1 MRARKTS
8 CTCRSTSVLEA
19 RGMPSERLVLRP
31 PEAGHKILIAERG
44 RRGPDCATVPP
55 IEGAGI
61 GREVVRAAGTAIDAG
76 VAGAFGGRRRI
87 AWYPVPAGERA
98 MFQYGD
104 MLPEATLGSIRE
116 YVVGLKGPL
125 TTPVSGGF
133 RSLNV
138 TLRRA
143 LDLYANVR
151 PIYWI
156 PGVPSPVT
164 HPERL
169 DIVIFREGTEDVY
182 AGIEWE
188 SGSPEAR
195 RMVEILDKEF
205 HARVRPDSG
214 IGVKPVSETGSKRL
228 VRKAIRYAIDND
240 RKSVT
245 LVHKGNIM
253 KYTEGAFRTWGYE
266 VARLEFRESTIPWDD
281 VVKMYDG
288 KAPDGKVVIKDVI
301 ADNMFQQLL
310 LRPEEYDILATTN
323 LNGDYLSDAAAAQI
337 GGLGVAAGGNIRDA
351 LALFEALHGNAPKDP
366 GVDKGN
372 PTAERRA
379 RGMMVEYLGWREAA
393 IRLRSAGKTGVG
405 SKVVTYDLARL
416 MPRAQEGRTSAFAPA
431 VVDPMH
437 AAGPGT
443 PAPAPPAG
451 RNPRRPPGGGRAA

>member
-1 MRARKTS
+1 
-8 CTCRSTSVLEA
+8 
-19 RGMPSERLVLRP
+19 MPSERLVLRP

-44 RRGPDCATVPP
+44 LRVPDDPIIP
-55 IEGAGI
+55 LIEGDGI
-61 GREVVRAAGTAIDAG
+61 GPEVVRAARTAIDPA

-169 DIVIFREGTEDVY
+169 DIVIFREGTE
-182 AGIEWE
+182 
-188 SGSPEAR
+188 
-195 RMVEILDKEF
+195 
-205 HARVRPDSG
+205 
-214 IGVKPVSETGSKRL
+214 
-228 VRKAIRYAIDND
+228 
-240 RKSVT
+240 
-245 LVHKGNIM
+245 
-253 KYTEGAFRTWGYE
+253 GAFRTWGYE

-337 GGLGVAAGGNIRDA
+337 GGLGVAAGGNIGDA
-351 LALFEALHGNAPKDP
+351 LALFEPVHRSAPKYA
-366 GVDKGN
+366 GMDKVN
-372 PTAERRA
+372 PTAEILAGVIMLRYPRR
-379 RGMMVEYLGWREAA
+379 RQGPLP
-393 IRLRSAGKTGVG
+393 
-405 SKVVTYDLARL
+405 
-416 MPRAQEGRTSAFAPA
+416 PRA
-431 VVDPMH
+431 
-437 AAGPGT
+437 
-443 PAPAPPAG
+443 
-451 RNPRRPPGGGRAA
+451 PR

>member
-44 RRGPDCATVPP
+44 LRVPDDPIIP
-55 IEGAGI
+55 LIEGDGI
-61 GREVVRAAGTAIDAG
+61 GPEVVRAAGTGIDAA
-76 VAGAFGGRRRI
+76 VAGAFGGRGRI
-87 AWYPVPAGERA
+87 AWYPVPAGEGA

-104 MLPEATLGSIRE
+104 MLPEATLGTIKE

-138 TLRRA
+138 TLRKA

-151 PIYWI
+151 PVSWI

-169 DIVIFREGTEDVY
+169 DIVIFREGTEDAY
-182 AGIEWE
+182 TGIEWE
-188 SGSPEAR
+188 KGTAEAQ
-195 RMVEILDKEF
+195 RMIEILDTEF
-205 HARVRPDSG
+205 HAKVRADSG
-214 IGVKPVSETGSKRL
+214 IGVKPISETGSKRL
-228 VRKAIRYAIDND
+228 GRKAIRDAMDKR

-266 VARLEFRESTIPWDD
+266 VAKIEFRESTIPWDD
-281 VVKMYDG
+281 GVKAYG
-288 KAPDGKVVIKDVI
+288 GKVPDRKNVIKDGI

-310 LRPEEYDILATTN
+310 LRPEEYDVLATTN
-323 LNGDYLSDAAAAQI
+323 LNGDYLSDATPPQI
-337 GGLGVAAGGNIRDA
+337 GGLGVAPGANIGAAHPVSEPTHGSAPQHAGIDQA
-351 LALFEALHGNAPKDP
+351 
-366 GVDKGN
+366 N
-372 PTAERRA
+372 PH
-379 RGMMVEYLGWREAA
+379 
-393 IRLRSAGKTGVG
+393 RSDTHV
-405 SKVVTYDLARL
+405 
-416 MPRAQEGRTSAFAPA
+416 
-431 VVDPMH
+431 H
-437 AAGPGT
+437 A
-443 PAPAPPAG
+443 
-451 RNPRRPPGGGRAA
+451 

>member
-1 MRARKTS
+1 
-8 CTCRSTSVLEA
+8 
-19 RGMPSERLVLRP
+19 MPSERLVLRS
-31 PEAGHKILIAERG
+31 PEAGHKILIAESGLRVPDDPIIPLIEG
-44 RRGPDCATVPP
+44 DGIGPD
-55 IEGAGI
+55 
-61 GREVVRAAGTAIDAG
+61 VVRAARSAIDAA
-76 VAGAFGGRRRI
+76 VDGAFGGRRRI

-104 MLPEATLGSIRE
+104 MLPEATLGAIRE

-138 TLRRA
+138 TLRRT

-151 PIYWI
+151 PVYWI

-188 SGSPEAR
+188 KGTPEAR
-195 RMVEILDKEF
+195 RLIEILDTEF
-205 HARVRPDSG
+205 HVRVRADSG

-228 VRKAIRYAIDND
+228 VRKAIRYAIDNG

-266 VARLEFRESTIPWDD
+266 VAKIEFRESTIPWDD
-281 VVKMYDG
+281 VVKSHG
-288 KAPDGKVVIKDVI
+288 GEVPDGKIVIKDVI

-310 LRPEEYDILATTN
+310 LRPEEYDVLATTN

-337 GGLGVAAGGNIRDA
+337 GGLGVAAGGNIGDA
-351 LALFEALHGNAPKDP
+351 HALFEPVHGSAPKYA
-366 GVDKGN
+366 GMDKVN
-372 PTAERRA
+372 PTAEMLA
-379 RGMMVEYLGWREAA
+379 GVMMLEYLGWRDAA
-393 IRLRSAGKTGVG
+393 VRLRSAVKSVVG
-405 SKVVTYDLARL
+405 SKVVTYDLARQ
-416 MPRAQEGRTSAFAPA
+416 MPGAKEVRTSAFARA
-431 VVDPMH
+431 VIDAMD
-437 AAGPGT
+437 G
-443 PAPAPPAG
+443 AG
-451 RNPRRPPGGGRAA
+451 R

>member
-8 CTCRSTSVLEA
+8 STCPSTSVLEA
-19 RGMPSERLVLRP
+19 KGMPSERLVLRP
-31 PEAGHKILIAERG
+31 PETGHKILIAESGLRVPDDPIIPLIEG
-44 RRGPDCATVPP
+44 DGIGPD
-55 IEGAGI
+55 
-61 GREVVRAAGTAIDAG
+61 VVRAARSAIDAA
-76 VAGAFGGRRRI
+76 VASAFGGRRRI

-104 MLPEATLGSIRE
+104 MLPEATLGTIKE

-138 TLRRA
+138 TLRKA

-151 PIYWI
+151 PVSWI

-188 SGSPEAR
+188 KGTDEAQ
-195 RMVEILDKEF
+195 RMIEILNTEF
-205 HARVRPDSG
+205 HAKVRADSG
-214 IGVKPVSETGSKRL
+214 IGVKPISETGSKRL
-228 VRKAIRYAIDND
+228 VRKAIRYAMDNG

-266 VARLEFRESTIPWDD
+266 VAKKEFGESTITWED
-281 VVKMYDG
+281 VAKSHG
-288 KAPDGKVVIKDVI
+288 GQAPKGKVVIKDVI

-310 LRPEEYDILATTN
+310 LRPEEYDVLATTN
-323 LNGDYLSDAAAAQI
+323 LNGDYLSDAAAAQV
-337 GGLGVAAGGNIRDA
+337 GGLGMAPGANIGDRAAV
-351 LALFEALHGNAPKDP
+351 FEATHGTAPKYADKDVINP
-366 GVDKGN
+366 SSVILSGV
-372 PTAERRA
+372 
-379 RGMMVEYLGWREAA
+379 MMFEHMGWREVSDGIVAA
-393 IRLRSAGKTGVG
+393 LTRTIRQKR
-405 SKVVTYDLARL
+405 VTYDL
-416 MPRAQEGRTSAFAPA
+416 
-431 VVDPMH
+431 H
-437 AAGPGT
+437 
-443 PAPAPPAG
+443 
-451 RNPRRPPGGGRAA
+451 